1 MKTQIKYIASS
12 GNVYDLTTKDILHRV
27 ASYYNWAWKAE
38 GAKRQYGQRVSNF
51 SRDAAQY
58 EAELIFDARDPAEAR
73 RMIKALHNDFEND
86 MRRMTPGR
94 LVWGDYYIDCYING
108 SEVENISFWKWL
120 VNTIQVYAP
129 YPFWIKEEYVTLS
142 TAEEVSGTYLD
153 YTYDYSYDYAAPAV
167 GEKIVYSESPFTS
180 EFKMVIYG
188 EAVNPRI
195 VVNGYPYVLYT
206 TIPAG
211 SYVIIDSKQR
221 TIMMYGSGGQK
232 TNVFDFRNKTDS
244 IFEKLPAGNLS
255 IVWDSTFGAD
265 LTIYREQAEPEFEE
279 II

>member
-1 MKTQIKYIASS
+1 MKTQIRYIASS
-12 GNVYDLTTKDILHRV
+12 GNVYDLTTKDIIHRV
-27 ASYYNWAWKAE
+27 ANYYNWAWKAE
-38 GAKRQYGQRVSNF
+38 GAKRQYGLRVSSF
-51 SRDAAQY
+51 SREAAQY
-58 EAELIFDARDPAEAR
+58 EAELIFDARNPAEAR
-73 RMIKALHNDFEND
+73 RKIQALHNDFEND

-94 LVWGDYYIDCYING
+94 LIWGDYYIDCYING
-108 SEVENISFWKWL
+108 SAVENISFWKWL

-129 YPFWIKEEYVTLS
+129 YPFWIKEEQVALS
-142 TAEEVSGTYLD
+142 TAGEVSGTYLD
-153 YTYDYSYDYAAPAV
+153 YTYDYNYDYAAPAV

-180 EFKMVIYG
+180 EFKLVIYG

-279 II
+279 IL